1 MARLYPY
8 RVNTDN
14 GPLTLRLTE
23 ETAKERY
30 PDAVRVQSGV
40 PETKETPD
48 KTRRPRKRADTSK

>member
-1 MARLYPY
+1 MSRLHPF

-30 PDAVRVQSGV
+30 PDAVRVQAGV
-40 PETKETPD
+40 PETKEAPD
-48 KTRRPRKRADTSK
+48 KTHRPRKSKATDE